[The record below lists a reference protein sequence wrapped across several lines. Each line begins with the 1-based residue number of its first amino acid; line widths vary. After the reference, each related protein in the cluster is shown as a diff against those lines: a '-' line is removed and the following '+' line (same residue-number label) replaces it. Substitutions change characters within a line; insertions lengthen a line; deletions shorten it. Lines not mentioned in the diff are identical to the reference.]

1 MTKEQV
7 DQLIS
12 ANVEKIAPEFIEAI
26 RTRLLDADEGVGQAA
41 FANLKGG
48 TFMFL
53 MAFFFGSYGV
63 DRFLLGQTG
72 LGILKL
78 LTCGGCGIW
87 TIIDWFTVGG
97 RTKKFNAE
105 KILSQI

>member
-1 MTKEQV
+1 MTKEQI

-12 ANVEKIAPEFIEAI
+12 ANVDKIAPEFIETI
-26 RTRLLDADEGVGQAA
+26 RERLLDADEGVGQAA
-41 FANLKGG
+41 FANMKGG

-72 LGILKL
+72 LGIAKL

-97 RTKKFNAE
+97 RTKKYNAE

>member
-12 ANVEKIAPEFIEAI
+12 ANVEKIAPEFIETI
-26 RTRLLDADEGVGQAA
+26 RARLLEADEGVGQAA

-63 DRFLLGQTG
+63 DRFMLGDTG
-72 LGILKL
+72 LGVAKL
-78 LTCGGCGIW
+78 LTCGGCGFW
-87 TIIDWFTVGG
+87 TIIDWFTVGS
-97 RTKKFNAE
+97 RTKKYNAE

>member
-1 MTKEQV
+1 MTKEQI

-12 ANVEKIAPEFIEAI
+12 ANVDKIAPEFIETI
-26 RTRLLDADEGVGQAA
+26 RERLLDADEGVGQAA
-41 FANLKGG
+41 FANMKGG

-72 LGILKL
+72 LGIAKL

-97 RTKKFNAE
+97 RTKKYNAE
-105 KILSQI
+105 KILSQL

>member
-7 DQLIS
+7 DQLI
-12 ANVEKIAPEFIEAI
+12 AVNADKIAPEYIETI
-26 RTRLLDADEGVGQAA
+26 RERLMNADEGIATAA

-48 TFMFL
+48 TFMFC

-63 DRFLLGQTG
+63 DRFMLGQTG
-72 LGILKL
+72 LGIAKL
-78 LTCGGCGIW
+78 LTCGCCGIW

-97 RTKKFNAE
+97 RTKKYNAE
-105 KILSQI
+105 KVLSQI